1 MCRLCTLLSC
11 PSTGLEVCARG
22 GGGGRHHPLHVGR
35 RAARCC
41 VEPGATPVPEP
52 GFPGKSRAVRADGG
66 NSYPGR
72 SQLQGYAAVM
82 RVPFLP
88 VMRSDRQETREQ
100 EGPTGVRP
108 GSDPGQRVGHR
119 ARSFFTSW
127 FFDIF
132 TEVLLTSNEPRRFT
146 EYN

>member
-1 MCRLCTLLSC
+1 MRI
-11 PSTGLEVCARG
+11 
-22 GGGGRHHPLHVGR
+22 GR

-72 SQLQGYAAVM
+72 SQLQGYAAPM

-88 VMRSDRQETREQ
+88 VMRSDRQKPESKKV
-100 EGPTGVRP
+100 PLV
-108 GSDPGQRVGHR
+108 
-119 ARSFFTSW
+119 
-127 FFDIF
+127 
-132 TEVLLTSNEPRRFT
+132 
-146 EYN
+146 